1 LTRSVSSYAAY
12 YGRWSH
18 VWESQALLRAAPLAG
33 DADVTAQFLEN
44 IDPIRY
50 PAGGLA
56 DEHLE
61 EIRRIKRRVETER
74 LPKGAD
80 PWLALKLGRGGLA
93 DVEWTV
99 QLLQLQHGSAVPA
112 LRTPM
117 TVPALRAASS
127 AGLLDREDA
136 RVLEEAWTLTSRVR
150 DLLVLVRGKPV
161 ESLPSSGRDLV
172 GVARALGYPAESQGQ
187 FLDDY
192 RHLTRQAREVVERA
206 FYS

>member
-1 LTRSVSSYAAY
+1 
-12 YGRWSH
+12 

-33 DADVTAQFLEN
+33 DAEVTARFLEN

-50 PAGGLA
+50 PAAGLA
-56 DEHLE
+56 EEHLD

-74 LPKGAD
+74 LPRGAD

-99 QLLQLQHGSAVPA
+99 QLLQLQHGAAVPA

-117 TVPALRAASS
+117 TVPALRAASD
-127 AGLLDREDA
+127 AGLLDLEDA